1 MNNWILVVD
10 DDTSN
15 LKMAGHILGSAQMRV
30 SCLKSGEDAAQFLQE
45 NKPDFI
51 LLDIHMPEMDGFQ
64 TMMAIRD
71 NKAAADIPV
80 MGARILKNI
89 KDFPKLI
96 TGARWHHERYD
107 PVFDS

>member
-45 NKPDFI
+45 NKPALI
-51 LLDIHMPEMDGFQ
+51 LLDLPF
-64 TMMAIRD
+64 
-71 NKAAADIPV
+71 PSV
-80 MGARILKNI
+80 MKKSVWVSVRV
-89 KDFPKLI
+89 LI
-96 TGARWHHERYD
+96 
-107 PVFDS
+107 